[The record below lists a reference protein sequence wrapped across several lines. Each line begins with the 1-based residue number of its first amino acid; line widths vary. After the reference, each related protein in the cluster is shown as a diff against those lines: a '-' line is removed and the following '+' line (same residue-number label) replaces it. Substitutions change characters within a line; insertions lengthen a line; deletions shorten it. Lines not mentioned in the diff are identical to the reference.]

1 MVGAERRSV
10 EAERPTD
17 MGPSQVHLAR
27 CAESLGEEQV
37 LLDREPL
44 SLQRPPAGVR
54 QGRGGEGET
63 TADVGATLRQRASL
77 DGIPYSALGLGQ
89 LCTPEHASLDPFVG
103 ATLGPRVNRTIKHRE
118 ATQPIP
124 KGLAGESPTTVRP
137 QPPDP

>member
-63 TADVGATLRQRASL
+63 TADVGTEQADLA
-77 DGIPYSALGLGQ
+77 
-89 LCTPEHASLDPFVG
+89 VG
-103 ATLGPRVNRTIKHRE
+103 AE
-118 ATQPIP
+118 PIS
-124 KGLAGESPTTVRP
+124 AHHAVTDGEPVRI
-137 QPPDP
+137 